1 MPNTVSTVPPPAPS
15 KVTPSELMPS
25 SSPRSEGAAPLP
37 SDPHA
42 DTEPGYV
49 LTMDSGLHGPFR
61 TAAGYAIG
69 RRKTAFYARCVASGL
84 EAWGES
90 PEAAL
95 EKLELMRMREENRRQ
110 SMDTVRPR
118 KR

>member
-1 MPNTVSTVPPPAPS
+1 MPNTVSTVPPPASS

-25 SSPRSEGAAPLP
+25 SPHSEGVAPFHA
-37 SDPHA
+37 DPHA

-49 LTMDSGLHGPFR
+49 FTVDSGLQGPFK

-69 RRKTAFYARCVASGL
+69 RKKTAFYARCVASGL